1 MKKSKITS
9 HILDVEKGR
18 PAADVLIT
26 LEIKENG
33 KWSQICQGKTDADG
47 RVMDWTPEE
56 INKGHYKISFDVQ
69 TYFSSQNR
77 ECFYPGVSIEFYLKD
92 INQHY
97 HVPLLL
103 SGHGYSTYRGS

>member
-47 RVMDWTPEE
+47 RVMDWAPEE
-56 INKGHYKISFDVQ
+56 INEGHYKISFDVQ
-69 TYFSSQNR
+69 SYFSSQKQLYTKHTCRNFVDNR
-77 ECFYPGVSIEFYLKD
+77 LNWKTLAARFL
-92 INQHY
+92 
-97 HVPLLL
+97 
-103 SGHGYSTYRGS
+103 R